1 MVTINGK
8 EYEAIMMT
16 SKDTITVDFA
26 DLTVLECAEI
36 GDNPQFDG
44 TSITDAAS
52 IKSLYVSEDNS
63 HLICTWGRQAD
74 LEKVREELEE
84 AQNEIRQRDSILQ
97 RIRDAI
103 ADLGTGIPTLTKLTA
118 FLTAVKEAIHY
129 E

>member
-44 TSITDAAS
+44 TSISDAGA
-52 IKSLYVSEDNS
+52 IKSMYIADDNG
-63 HLICTWGRQAD
+63 HLICTWTRRSD
-74 LEKVREELEE
+74 VEELRQELQE
-84 AQNEIRQRDSILQ
+84 AENQIQERDSVLQ

-103 ADLGTGIPTLTKLTA
+103 TDLGTGIPTLTKLTT
-118 FLTAVKEAIHY
+118 FLSAVKEAIHY